1 MKRDNR
7 FNYGH
12 AVHQQAIIDGSVEP
26 VIDEKELE
34 KVCPTNAQDAF
45 LKLVYAP
52 DPVTLMPTG
61 DLAYMV
67 SDKANPEVKNWV
79 LQNIMIDVSSA
90 AMPAAPKGLSDDDIA
105 ALARDPKESV
115 QSYMERVNTYAKSNA
130 ELYERLASM
139 VKQSNGKP
147 SESVPVE
154 PVSSSVSSE

>member
-12 AVHQQAIIDGSVEP
+12 AVHQQEIIAGAVQP
-26 VIDEKELE
+26 VIDEKELQ
-34 KVCPTNAQDAF
+34 KVRPVKAEDAF
-45 LKLVYAP
+45 LKLVYSP
-52 DPVTLMPTG
+52 DPVTKLPTG

-90 AMPAAPKGLSDDDIA
+90 SMPAAPKGLSDDDIA

-130 ELYERLASM
+130 ELYERLATM
-139 VKQSNGKP
+139 AKQSNGK
-147 SESVPVE
+147 SAE
-154 PVSSSVSSE
+154 PVSPQPEPSAVPSE